1 MSFIAIDNSLVF
13 SYDNWCMNVVIC
25 YNGSCTLGYARV
37 STDEQHT
44 ENQYEQLNVTGSRVR
59 STLRRSA
66 QRRRSLLGLEATQR
80 EVPHSCGIWKKR
92 SALFPLTSSLALYT
106 ALNTT
111 PATTANMAQSVRA
124 CVKPRIGSPLSEP
137 RKLQTRPAAE
147 LLSTS
152 SGQER
157 RRMR

>member
-1 MSFIAIDNSLVF
+1 MQDLEETI
-13 SYDNWCMNVVIC
+13 
-25 YNGSCTLGYARV
+25 CTLPAHV
-37 STDEQHT
+37 I
-44 ENQYEQLNVTGSRVR
+44 
-59 STLRRSA
+59 A
-66 QRRRSLLGLEATQR
+66 
-80 EVPHSCGIWKKR
+80 
-92 SALFPLTSSLALYT
+92 ALYT
-106 ALNTT
+106 ALDTT
-111 PATTANMAQSVRA
+111 PATTANMAQSVGA